1 MKSTRE
7 RILQTLL
14 TNPKS
19 SIYDLATAVE
29 INAVSVRHHISSLMA
44 ENLVSVQEER
54 HGIGRPRLL
63 YSLTENGVE
72 LFPTRY
78 IKLVNHLLQ
87 EMKFALSEKEMQ
99 SLLSRIAIE
108 ISGNHA
114 LSIKKLP
121 LESRLESSKVFLAQE
136 GILIEWEKNGTDYVI
151 NEVACPFYHVSQQH
165 PEVCIIDQTIFS
177 TLLSTPVKKTKC
189 ILTGDPHCSYSIQQ
203 SIPKEN

>member
-87 EMKFALSEKEMQ
+87 EMKYALSEKEMQ

-121 LESRLESSKVFLAQE
+121 LESRLESSKLFLAQE